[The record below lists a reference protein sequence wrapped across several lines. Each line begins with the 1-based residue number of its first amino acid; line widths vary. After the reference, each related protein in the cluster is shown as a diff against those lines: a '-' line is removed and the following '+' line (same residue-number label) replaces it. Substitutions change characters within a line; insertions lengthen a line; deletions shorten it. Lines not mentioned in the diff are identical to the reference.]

1 MPHDVPSVA
10 FQSTAVV
17 VQMDST
23 DPADQTIGQMRG
35 QDSGEPGIL
44 AVLSPAVDHV
54 VTLFELLH
62 DAGNILRIILEIRV
76 QGNDDFPPGIIK
88 SGGNGSG
95 LPEIANKLQDTNPLI
110 QGSQALELLG
120 TPIGASIVDEKDFA
134 TGFPGDQTLLEAI
147 IKGFESLE
155 FVKNG
160 NDDGELNSDLR
171 GFLDW

>member
-10 FQSTAVV
+10 FQGTAVV

-23 DPADQTIGQMRG
+23 DPADQTIGQARG
-35 QDSGEPGIL
+35 QDSGKPGIL
-44 AVLSPAVDHV
+44 AVLPPAVDHV

-62 DAGNILRIILEIRV
+62 DTGNILRIILEIRV
-76 QGNDDFPPGIIK
+76 QGNDDFPSGIIK
-88 SGGNGSG
+88 SGGNGGG

-110 QGSQALELLG
+110 QGSQAMEFLG
-120 TPIGASIVDEKDFA
+120 ASIGASIIDEEDFA
-134 TGFPGDQTLLEAI
+134 TGFPGDQTLVETVVQ
-147 IKGFESLE
+147 GFERLE

-160 NDDGELNSDLR
+160 NDDGELKPCLR

>member
-10 FQSTAVV
+10 FQGTAVV

-23 DPADQTIGQMRG
+23 DPADQTIGQVRG

-44 AVLSPAVDHV
+44 AALSPAVDHV
-54 VTLFELLH
+54 VTFFELLH

-95 LPEIANKLQDTNPLI
+95 LPEIANKLQDPNPLI
-110 QGSQALELLG
+110 QDSQALEFLG
-120 TPIGASIVDEKDFA
+120 TPIGASIVDEENFA
-134 TGFPGDQTLLEAI
+134 AGFPGDQTLVETI
-147 IKGFESLE
+147 VQGFEGLE
-155 FVKNG
+155 FIKNG
-160 NDDGELNSDLR
+160 NDNGELKPGLR
-171 GFLDW
+171 GRLDW

>member
-1 MPHDVPSVA
+1 MLHDIPSVA
-10 FQSTAVV
+10 FQGATVV
-17 VQMDST
+17 VQVDTT
-23 DPADQTIGQMRG
+23 DPTDQAIGKVRG
-35 QDSGEPGIL
+35 KPSGEPAIL

-54 VTLFELLH
+54 VTFFELLH
-62 DAGNILRIILEIRV
+62 DAGDILRIILKIRV
-76 QGNDDFPPGIIK
+76 QGNDDLSPGIIE
-88 SGGNGSG
+88 SGGNGGG
-95 LPEIANKLQDTNPLI
+95 LPEVANELQDTHPLI
-110 QGSQALELLG
+110 QGGQALEFLG
-120 TPIGASIVDEKDFA
+120 APIGASIVDEKDFA

>member
-10 FQSTAVV
+10 FQGTAVV

-23 DPADQTIGQMRG
+23 DPADQTIGQVRG
-35 QDSGEPGIL
+35 QDSGKQVIL
-44 AVLSPAVDHV
+44 AVLSPTVDHV
-54 VTLFELLH
+54 ITFFELLH

-88 SGGNGSG
+88 TGRNGSG

-110 QGSQALELLG
+110 QGNQALEFLG
-120 TPIGASIVDEKDFA
+120 TPIGASIVDEEDFA
-134 TGFPGDQTLLEAI
+134 TGFPGDQTLLETVVQ
-147 IKGFESLE
+147 GFESLE

-160 NDDGELNSDLR
+160 NDDGEFKLCLR
-171 GFLDW
+171 SFLGW